1 MIKICITSICKPL
14 RLIFNHFIDS
24 GIYPCQWKK
33 ANVVPIH
40 KKVDKQTLKNYCPV
54 PLLPICDKIFERLIY
69 NKMLGF
75 FLDKGLISANQSGF
89 KPGDSCIN
97 QLLSI
102 THNIYKSFDDGYEV
116 RGIFLDIS
124 KAFDKVWHDGLIF
137 KLQKNGIS
145 GNFLNILKHFLTNRN

>member
-1 MIKICITSICKPL
+1 MFS
-14 RLIFNHFIDS
+14 
-24 GIYPCQWKK
+24 
-33 ANVVPIH
+33 
-40 KKVDKQTLKNYCPV
+40 
-54 PLLPICDKIFERLIY
+54 
-69 NKMLGF
+69 F

-116 RGIFLDIS
+116 RGVFLDIS

-137 KLQKNGIS
+137 KLQENGIS
-145 GNFLNILKHFLTNRN
+145 GNLLKVLKPFFLTNRKQ